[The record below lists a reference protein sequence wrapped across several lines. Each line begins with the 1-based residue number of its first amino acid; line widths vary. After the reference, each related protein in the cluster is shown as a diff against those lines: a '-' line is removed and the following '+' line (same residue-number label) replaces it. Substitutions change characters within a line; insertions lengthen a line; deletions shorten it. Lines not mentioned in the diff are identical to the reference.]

1 MEKEVLLVNQKVSKS
16 LSKVKTVFRVLAVTG
31 AILGLILFIGGI
43 AEDIFKLKLFK
54 LCCFGFYV

>member
-16 LSKVKTVFRVLAVTG
+16 LSKVKTVFRVLAVIG

-43 AEDIFKLKLFK
+43 AEYESLQVWDWPFQRL
-54 LCCFGFYV
+54 